1 MKKIWFV
8 LLFLISC
15 KNATDNVP
23 RTTPDETQKITAAQI
38 TATTN
43 SNCTAIQPFYWEIGD
58 QSSVIVSG
66 STGDGSVLG
75 TTTYPVASA
84 TKWMFGAYV
93 VQALNGLI
101 DSTTQKYLKMLSGYT
116 NFGNFSCGP
125 LVLTVDA
132 CYNANSNS
140 TYTPSNDGKFYY
152 NGGHFQKW
160 AVDHGM
166 GSLTKAQLA
175 AEFQSKLGA
184 DISLIFTSPQ
194 LAGGISTDA
203 ANYAL
208 FLRKI
213 LAGQLLMKDHL
224 GAHSE
229 CTLPGTCSTAVS
241 SPIPEQF
248 HYSYGHWVED
258 DPSTGDGAFS
268 SAGLFGFYP
277 WIDSSKTYYGII
289 SRYEIP
295 TGGNDIGSGY
305 ASMLCGRLIR
315 KAYLTGTAQ

>member
-1 MKKIWFV
+1 MKAFYLVVI
-8 LLFLISC
+8 FLVSC
-15 KNATDNVP
+15 NKASDS
-23 RTTPDETQKITAAQI
+23 TTAPPADGAQKISAAQV

-43 SNCTAIQPFYWEIGD
+43 SYCTAIQPFYWEIGD
-58 QSSVIVSG
+58 QSSVITSG
-66 STGDGSVLG
+66 STGDGSVLR
-75 TTTYPVASA
+75 TTAFSMASA

-93 VQALNGLI
+93 VEVLNGVV
-101 DSTTQKYLKMLSGYT
+101 DSTTQGYLKMSSGYT
-116 NFGNFSCGP
+116 SFGSFSCGP
-125 LVLTVDA
+125 LVLTVNA
-132 CYNANSNS
+132 CHSADSNS
-140 TYTPSNDGKFYY
+140 TYTAGHDGRFYY
-152 NGGHFQKW
+152 GGGHYQKW

-166 GSLTKAQLA
+166 GTMTRAQLA
-175 AEFQSKLGA
+175 TEFKSKLGS
-184 DISLIFTSPQ
+184 DLSLSFTSTQ

-208 FLRKI
+208 FLQKI
-213 LAGQLLMKDHL
+213 LAGQLLIKAHL
-224 GAHSE
+224 GANST
-229 CTLPGTCSTAVS
+229 CTLPGTCATAVS

-289 SRYEIP
+289 SRYEVP
-295 TGGNDIGSGY
+295 SVGNDIGSGY
-305 ASMLCGRLIR
+305 DSMLCGRMIR